1 MNLFAGGDGAHHTR
15 PARGLAA
22 PSGEPLPSPRPPT
35 ARPSPF
41 PPAPTPRV
49 GGGGARGDGGARAD
63 DRARLIRT
71 AARAGA
77 RGLGRLFV
85 LLSRGVICRGKVLH
99 GGRFICVD
107 VYVGWHNV
115 LGIGSASGAPVLAHG
130 GALVMVTVR
139 FEALRGDNW
148 VVRADAPIDAE
159 LCESTVESVRRELQ
173 RHCNE
178 AAHPAFAV
186 AHRALVNGV
195 VVGECQPGGAVVHI
209 G

>member
-1 MNLFAGGDGAHHTR
+1 MCCCRAVLFV
-15 PARGLAA
+15 
-22 PSGEPLPSPRPPT
+22 GEKYYT
-35 ARPSPF
+35 
-41 PPAPTPRV
+41 
-49 GGGGARGDGGARAD
+49 GGG
-63 DRARLIRT
+63 
-71 AARAGA
+71 
-77 RGLGRLFV
+77 LFV
-85 LLSRGVICRGKVLH
+85 LMFMSGGHKV
-99 GGRFICVD
+99 F
-107 VYVGWHNV
+107 
-115 LGIGSASGAPVLAHG
+115 GIGSASGAPVLAHG